1 MRGRAHNAPVQKEIE
16 LGPAQIVEGKPFADP
31 AHTGREAESLR
42 QLLEH
47 ERVRA
52 RAWAGDDASHA
63 TDVVAVETDLQ
74 GLRHLFVV
82 PDTRSLLLAESPTVV
97 GFFGRPR
104 EETDHTVLFALEE
117 ELVAGMATYA
127 EAGLLSYYDVELVKG
142 SFGNLILFR
151 GPGIP
156 AEWREN
162 PVHRRAVELS
172 PSHYHEIRLH
182 QGTLAGRLLDGG
194 ALTIDKTRYL
204 GYAGEG
210 VWRAVR
216 HAAA

>member
-1 MRGRAHNAPVQKEIE
+1 METELE
-16 LGPAQIVEGKPFADP
+16 LGPAEVVEGKPFADP
-31 AHTGREAESLR
+31 GHTGREAESLR

-47 ERVRA
+47 ERARA
-52 RAWAGDDASHA
+52 RAWADGEDARA
-63 TDVVAVETDLQ
+63 TDVVIAETDLQ
-74 GLRHLFVV
+74 SLRHLFVV
-82 PDTRSLLLAESPTVV
+82 PDTQALLVAESPTVV

-104 EETDHTVLFALEE
+104 EETDHTVLFELED
-117 ELVAGMATYA
+117 ELVAGMGMYA

-162 PVHRRAVELS
+162 PVHRRAVELT
-172 PSHYHEIRLH
+172 PGHYHEIRLH
-182 QGTLAGRLLDGG
+182 QGSLAGRLLDGG
-194 ALTIDKTRYL
+194 ELTIAKTRYL
-204 GYAGEG
+204 GYDGEG

-216 HAAA
+216 RAAA

>member
-1 MRGRAHNAPVQKEIE
+1 METELE
-16 LGPAQIVEGKPFADP
+16 LGPAEVVEGKPFADP
-31 AHTGREAESLR
+31 GHTGREAESLR

-47 ERVRA
+47 ERARA
-52 RAWAGDDASHA
+52 RAWADGEDARA
-63 TDVVAVETDLQ
+63 TDVVIAETDLQ
-74 GLRHLFVV
+74 SLRHLFVV
-82 PDTRSLLLAESPTVV
+82 PDTQALLVAESPTVV

-104 EETDHTVLFALEE
+104 EETDHTVLFELED
-117 ELVAGMATYA
+117 ELVAGMGMYA

-162 PVHRRAVELS
+162 PVHRRAVELT
-172 PSHYHEIRLH
+172 PGHYHEIRLH
-182 QGTLAGRLLDGG
+182 QGSLAGRLLDGG
-194 ALTIDKTRYL
+194 ELTIDKTRYL
-204 GYAGEG
+204 GYDGEG

-216 HAAA
+216 RAAA

>member
-1 MRGRAHNAPVQKEIE
+1 METELE
-16 LGPAQIVEGKPFADP
+16 LGPAEVVEGKPFADP
-31 AHTGREAESLR
+31 GHTGRDTESLR

-47 ERVRA
+47 ERARA
-52 RAWAGDDASHA
+52 RAWADGDDGHA
-63 TDVVAVETDLQ
+63 TDVVIAETDLE

-82 PDTRSLLLAESPTVV
+82 PDTQALLVAESPTVV

-104 EETDHTVLFALEE
+104 EETDHTVLFELEE
-117 ELVAGMATYA
+117 ELVAGMGAYV

-162 PVHRRAVELS
+162 PVHRRAVELT
-172 PSHYHEIRLH
+172 PGHYHEIRLH
-182 QGTLAGRLLDGG
+182 QGTLSGRLLDGG
-194 ALTIDKTRYL
+194 ELTIEKTRYL
-204 GYAGEG
+204 GYNGEG

-216 HAAA
+216 RLA

>member
-1 MRGRAHNAPVQKEIE
+1 METELE
-16 LGPAQIVEGKPFADP
+16 LGPAEVVEGKPFADP
-31 AHTGREAESLR
+31 GHTGREAESLR

-47 ERVRA
+47 ERARA
-52 RAWAGDDASHA
+52 RAWADGEDARA
-63 TDVVAVETDLQ
+63 TDVVIAETDLQ

-82 PDTRSLLLAESPTVV
+82 PDTQALLVAESPTVV

-104 EETDHTVLFALEE
+104 EETDHTVLFELED
-117 ELVAGMATYA
+117 ELVAGMGMYA

-162 PVHRRAVELS
+162 PVHRRAVELT
-172 PSHYHEIRLH
+172 PGHYHEIRLH
-182 QGTLAGRLLDGG
+182 QGSLAGRLLDGG
-194 ALTIDKTRYL
+194 ELTIDKTRYL
-204 GYAGEG
+204 GYDGEG

-216 HAAA
+216 RAAA